1 MSGMHLLS
9 PGSRPLFQRAIMESG
24 AGVSPIASDPPPV
37 ALVKSMALANMTGC
51 ANSTNRTVIAACLR
65 QVNPFELTALMYL
78 IPSAS
83 VTTLVPTVDGY
94 FLLDTPANLLA
105 SSNSLVSVDILLGV
119 NHNEGSLFIPAAAAA
134 DVPATRDQFIT
145 YAKAQSV
152 FSNCPALLAA
162 AVFAYT
168 EPETMLGLVN
178 DYRPLEADI
187 IGDMAFVC
195 PAVDTANAYAAHGN
209 KVKYG

>member
-1 MSGMHLLS
+1 MHLLS

-24 AGVSPIASDPPPV
+24 AGVSPIASDPPLV
-37 ALVKSMALANMTGC
+37 ALAKSMALANLTGC
-51 ANSTNRTVIAACLR
+51 ANSTNRTAMAACLR
-65 QVNPFELTALMYL
+65 QVNPSELTALMYL

-94 FLLDTPANLLA
+94 FLLDSPANLLA
-105 SSNSLVSVDILLGV
+105 SSNGSLVFADILLGV

-134 DVPATRDQFIT
+134 DVPASRDHFIT
-145 YAKAQSV
+145 YAKAQPV
-152 FSNCPALLAA
+152 FSNCPALLATA
-162 AVFAYT
+162 IFVYT
-168 EPETMLGLVN
+168 QPETMLGLVN

-187 IGDMAFVC
+187 VGDMAFVC
-195 PAVDTANAYAAHGN
+195 PAVDTANAYAARGN